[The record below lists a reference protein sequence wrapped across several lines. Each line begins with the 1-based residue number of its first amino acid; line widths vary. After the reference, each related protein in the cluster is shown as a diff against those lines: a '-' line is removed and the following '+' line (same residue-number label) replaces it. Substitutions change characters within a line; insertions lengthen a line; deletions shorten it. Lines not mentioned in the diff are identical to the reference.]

1 MATNEKKEYET
12 MLKLLATS
20 NTMVNL
26 ANKFSDLA
34 VDAEDPEIK
43 KLADAISRH
52 LRPALYT
59 TGKPDT
65 RKFSCYQLHGML
77 RGGKED
83 GQKLAKLIEISKKH
97 CDAAL
102 ASQEPGWMIK
112 ARAAGW
118 GPSGKN
124 AA

>member
-1 MATNEKKEYET
+1 MAINEKKEYET

-52 LRPALYT
+52 LRPSPYT
-59 TGKPDT
+59 AVKSDM
-65 RKFSCYQLHGML
+65 RKFSCYQLYGML
-77 RGGKED
+77 GGANEH
-83 GQKLAKLIEISKKH
+83 GQTLAQLIEISKKH

-102 ASQEPGWMIK
+102 ASHEPGWMIK

-118 GPSGKN
+118 GPIVKK